1 VLPATRQRWLSRLY
15 PSRLYFSIAHCTD
28 LEDLPY
34 DYNVVPKLIYNINK
48 VTRWNDFRLSK
59 IEKFSFCNRIV
70 DIWNSLPN
78 AVVDVDSVDLF
89 KYGLDNYWML
99 QDVKYDYTF
108 DLTGTGDWSEYES
121 DSYWKVVVA
130 FQERYEHRDSS
141 KPVFVNIIDL
151 TWLFHSPAKDLRY
164 AAANDINRHR
174 STLSTLQISA
184 SSNANPIYLSW
195 RKWYMNNR
203 LEIYL
208 GL

>member
-1 VLPATRQRWLSRLY
+1 
-15 PSRLYFSIAHCTD
+15 
-28 LEDLPY
+28 
-34 DYNVVPKLIYNINK
+34 
-48 VTRWNDFRLSK
+48 
-59 IEKFSFCNRIV
+59 
-70 DIWNSLPN
+70 LPN